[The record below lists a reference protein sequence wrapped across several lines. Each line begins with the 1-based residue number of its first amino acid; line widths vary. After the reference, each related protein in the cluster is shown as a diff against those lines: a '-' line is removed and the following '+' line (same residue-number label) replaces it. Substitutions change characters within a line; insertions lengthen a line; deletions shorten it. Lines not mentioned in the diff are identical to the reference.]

1 MPTAA
6 LDSWEGVWTVAE
18 QRQGELV
25 KISLEM
31 LTPARTIADKLQ
43 TRLTVVLI
51 GDSGVSALARELIEH
66 GADHV
71 ICVEH
76 PALRLYRTQP
86 YSEIL
91 TDLVLKRKPEIV
103 LIGASRQGRDL
114 SSRIAV
120 SAQAGVTA
128 DCTELD
134 ADLETRL
141 LLAKRPAFGGRQ
153 LATIVCDKHCP
164 QMATARLGVFEVPR
178 GQPGR
183 EGSVE
188 VIALDV
194 DEGRINARVAE
205 FSREDEVDIQ
215 AASIIVSGGKG
226 VGGPEGFGAIKD
238 LAEALGGVVG
248 ASRAAV
254 DSGWI
259 ARSHQVGQTG
269 KSVNPKLYVACGIS
283 GAVQHLA
290 GMKTSKVIVAINKD
304 PKAQI
309 FKYADVGIVG
319 DLFEVI
325 PALVKILGS
334 GAMSQIRR
342 EAQREMAQSKVAET
356 AARSASPQAA
366 AVPAR

>member
-6 LDSWEGVWTVAE
+6 LDSWDGLWTVAE
-18 QRQGELV
+18 QREGELV

-31 LTPARTIADKLQ
+31 LTPARSIADKLQ
-43 TRLTVVLI
+43 TTLTVVLI
-51 GDSGVSALARELIEH
+51 GDVGVTSLASKLVEH

-91 TDLVLKRKPEIV
+91 TDLILKRKPEIV

-134 ADLETRL
+134 ADIESRL
-141 LLAKRPAFGGRQ
+141 LLARRPAFGGRQ

-164 QMATARLGVFEVPR
+164 QVATARLGVFEIPR
-178 GQPGR
+178 RTPGR
-183 EGSVE
+183 AGKIETLAWE
-188 VIALDV
+188 V
-194 DEGRINARVAE
+194 DESRINARVAE
-205 FSREDEVDIQ
+205 FTREDEVDIQ
-215 AASIIVSGGKG
+215 SAPIIVSGGKG
-226 VGGPEGFGAIKD
+226 VGGPEGFAAIKE

-259 ARSHQVGQTG
+259 ARSYQVGQTG
-269 KSVNPKLYVACGIS
+269 KTVNPKLYVACGIS

-325 PALVKILGS
+325 PAMVKLLNS
-334 GAMSQIRR
+334 GALSQIRR
-342 EAQREMAQSKVAET
+342 EAQREMAQEKVT
-356 AARSASPQAA
+356 GAATMSATQAA